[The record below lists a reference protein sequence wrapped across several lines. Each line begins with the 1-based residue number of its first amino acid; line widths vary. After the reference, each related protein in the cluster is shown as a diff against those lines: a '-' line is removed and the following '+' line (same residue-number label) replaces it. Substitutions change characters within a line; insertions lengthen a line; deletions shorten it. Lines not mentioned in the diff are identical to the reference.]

1 MMISFAFTLYFFIL
15 CFQYEIY
22 KYIHHL
28 TSTTPEDIIIR
39 EFKQIWQMANVRF
52 KLRISQNRK
61 WTDKNSLKQF
71 LQVKNCVKLLIYV
84 LK

>member
-28 TSTTPEDIIIR
+28 TFTTPEDIIIR
-39 EFKQIWQMANVRF
+39 EFKHHVYGKQQTSDSSWEFLKIENEQIKTV
-52 KLRISQNRK
+52 
-61 WTDKNSLKQF
+61 
-71 LQVKNCVKLLIYV
+71 
-84 LK
+84 